1 MLCCLLVSA
10 CADSS
15 HGLDSRAEAIKA
27 ARSDSLSAVAG
38 TPISFRCTPRGNQL
52 GQVARGTRL
61 PSGTFFPTWEIS
73 VQDLKQLPPVK
84 TKHDGKEG
92 RAILLVMA
100 LPSAQKAALCARGGI
115 WQELHLGQYDAQ
127 FNSHPMP
134 KVPAKRFS
142 SITVDTYPH
151 SPNAPGH
158 LPGTTGAFETYLAQ
172 GRVLA
177 MGESYNAHD
186 ARIVEAD
193 LKRLASQVS

>member
-1 MLCCLLVSA
+1 LA
-10 CADSS
+10 GCAGSS
-15 HGLDSRAEAIKA
+15 HGLDSRAEAVKA
-27 ARSDSLSAVAG
+27 ARSDGLAALPNK
-38 TPISFRCTPRGNQL
+38 PISFRCTPRGNYL
-52 GQVARGTRL
+52 GQVARGTEL

-73 VQDLKQLPPVK
+73 VQDLKRLPPVK

-92 RAILLVMA
+92 RAILLMMA
-100 LPSAQKAALCARGGI
+100 LPSAQQAALCAKGGI
-115 WQELHLGQYDAQ
+115 WQELHLGQYNAQ

-151 SPNAPGH
+151 SSNSPGH

-177 MGESYNAHD
+177 MGESYNEHD

-193 LKRLASQVS
+193 LKQLASQVS

>member
-1 MLCCLLVSA
+1 MDSTRGARRSRRPVQTAFSA
-10 CADSS
+10 IP
-15 HGLDSRAEAIKA
+15 GN
-27 ARSDSLSAVAG
+27 
-38 TPISFRCTPRGNQL
+38 PISFRCSARGDEL
-52 GQVARGTRL
+52 GQVARGTKL
-61 PSGTFFPTWEIS
+61 PSGTFFPNWEVS
-73 VQDLKQLPPVK
+73 VQDLKRLPPIK
-84 TKHDGKEG
+84 TKHDGREG

-100 LPSAQKAALCARGGI
+100 LPSAQQAALCARGGI
-115 WQELHLGQYDAQ
+115 WQELHLGQYESQ

-151 SPNAPGH
+151 SPNSPGH

-177 MGESYNAHD
+177 MGESYNEHD

-193 LKRLASQVS
+193 LKQLASRVS